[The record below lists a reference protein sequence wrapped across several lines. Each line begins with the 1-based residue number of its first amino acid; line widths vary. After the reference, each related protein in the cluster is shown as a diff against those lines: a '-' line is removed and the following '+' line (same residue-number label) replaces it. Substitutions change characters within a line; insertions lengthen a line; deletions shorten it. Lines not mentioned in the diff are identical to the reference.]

1 MWPQALSSN
10 GFEWWKKDGIGSRAV
25 NQFHGVPR
33 SSSNCCC
40 CLARAERRLIIVV
53 QIHPGIV
60 ICRNA
65 TEESFTSLVAVP
77 QKAKGQRYEITDKI
91 FQDNGPS
98 ILPAVP
104 KYLTSVKRRPA
115 NSKQPREEPQKT
127 RDLCPWPGCGYWC
140 RLLGSPGHPRSP
152 WQRKMWSCQMKLA
165 SECVKM
171 EVFKQVNLFPED

>member
-1 MWPQALSSN
+1 MV
-10 GFEWWKKDGIGSRAV
+10 KKDGIGSRAV

-77 QKAKGQRYEITDKI
+77 QKAKG
-91 FQDNGPS
+91 
-98 ILPAVP
+98 
-104 KYLTSVKRRPA
+104 SVM
-115 NSKQPREEPQKT
+115 
-127 RDLCPWPGCGYWC
+127 
-140 RLLGSPGHPRSP
+140 RSP
-152 WQRKMWSCQMKLA
+152 TRSSKTMARVFCLQCRSIWHPLRGARELQATARRAAKDKRSLLWLLMSATGITWSSSVSLAEEDVKLPD
-165 SECVKM
+165 
-171 EVFKQVNLFPED
+171 EVGLWLCKNGSF